1 MTNTAPTPNHEFL
14 DELRR
19 SPTGAQIV
27 SLVAGRRLA
36 ERQKLAAALAEAEEA
51 YLAELPELEQ
61 GVERAIEE
69 LRQAEINLLEQR
81 SMLDIANGARSS
93 AFWEL
98 ERLRNLYAGQLRAG
112 ASPLIAEF
120 RAWASDE
127 LALLARKFEHRRDV
141 DKTLLGEKV
150 EKTISNAQSVT
161 ARRQALLAAFRRV
174 EELALEPDDSVVERE
189 IAALKAA
196 LPEIEGLKL

>member
-1 MTNTAPTPNHEFL
+1 MTKTAPAPTHEFL

-19 SPTGAQIV
+19 SPAGAQIV

-36 ERQKLAAALAEAEEA
+36 ERQKLAVALAEAEQSYIE
-51 YLAELPELEQ
+51 EEPELAQ
-61 GVERAIEE
+61 GVERAIDE
-69 LRQAEINLLEQR
+69 LRQAELALVEQR

-112 ASPLIAEF
+112 SSPLIAEF
-120 RAWASDE
+120 RSWAGDE
-127 LALLARKFEHRRDV
+127 LDLLARKFESARSV
-141 DKTLLGEKV
+141 EKNILGERV
-150 EKTISNAQSVT
+150 EQRKSNAKSLT
-161 ARRQALLAAFRRV
+161 ARRQALLAALRRV
-174 EELALEPDDSVVERE
+174 EELQLEPDDATVEKE